1 MLDRSFLTANPLFT
15 GARIVSILIC
25 RFILS
30 LRRFDIGPNTE
41 ASSSGPQARWLHAT
55 SSGLQRQLRGNT
67 GSTPS
72 CVVMFGAQQSDTL
85 PAFIAP
91 FQHPVHVDDLELEA
105 EMDRDWE
112 ASARGQ
118 LASV

>member
-1 MLDRSFLTANPLFT
+1 
-15 GARIVSILIC
+15 
-25 RFILS
+25 
-30 LRRFDIGPNTE
+30 
-41 ASSSGPQARWLHAT
+41 
-55 SSGLQRQLRGNT
+55 
-67 GSTPS
+67 
-72 CVVMFGAQQSDTL
+72 MFGAQQSDTL